1 MGRRQRRN
9 TFSSLREGC
18 SVPRKA
24 SWLDFLKQSLPGYRH
39 CGLLAR
45 GSLGLVNAG
54 VYVGGKKK
62 KETRATRGGAGE
74 DRDREEAVT
83 RLHKHR
89 E

>member
-9 TFSSLREGC
+9 TFSSLRERC

-54 VYVGGKKK
+54 VYVGGKKTK
-62 KETRATRGGAGE
+62 RDQSYQGWGRGGRGQGGGCDKA
-74 DRDREEAVT
+74 T
-83 RLHKHR
+83 
-89 E
+89 